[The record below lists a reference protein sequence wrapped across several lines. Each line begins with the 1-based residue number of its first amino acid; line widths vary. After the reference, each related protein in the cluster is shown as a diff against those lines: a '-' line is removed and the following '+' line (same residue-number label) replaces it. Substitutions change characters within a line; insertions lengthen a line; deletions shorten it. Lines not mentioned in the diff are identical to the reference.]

1 MWPSDDTRAYIVYK
15 PINMRKILFGFLII
29 ACVASCQTKLGGGKI
44 ELSGEE
50 FFVEKQGGEVSI
62 ITSGVVHCDIAEP
75 DNLNDWIPLE
85 LFLSDPVTY
94 EGEWYTFRSEDH
106 GKRLTLNFD
115 ENTSGQKRILRL
127 TMSEGDLYGSV
138 RITLYGK

>member
-15 PINMRKILFGFLII
+15 PINMSKILFGFLII

-62 ITSGVVHCDIAEP
+62 TTSGVVHCDIAEP

-85 LFLSDPVTY
+85 LFQSEPVTY
-94 EGEWYTFRSEDH
+94 EGEWYTFRSEDY
-106 GKRLTLNFD
+106 GKKLVLNFD
-115 ENTSGQKRILRL
+115 ENTSGQQKILRL

-138 RITLYGK
+138 RITQSGK